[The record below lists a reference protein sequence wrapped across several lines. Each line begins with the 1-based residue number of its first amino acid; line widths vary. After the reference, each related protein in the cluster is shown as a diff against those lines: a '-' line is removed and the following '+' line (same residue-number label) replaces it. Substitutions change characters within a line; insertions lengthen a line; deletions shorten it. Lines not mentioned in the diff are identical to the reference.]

1 MRDTSAS
8 VSVDLKSILEL
19 LSGFPNL
26 DQTAKVWN
34 FYLTH
39 CILPNSICQKVI
51 ENMHEN
57 HWGIYSS
64 NKTSAEQ
71 IFLVNYKQK
80 ALKIWS
86 AIVFH
91 TKQIDL
97 KPTLNFI
104 PQNVQRLLD
113 IFICWRLNPF
123 RGNNNILV
131 ILNGSSRYS
140 EAFVTES
147 TTLNALVKKFEESF
161 AQYGY
166 LKTSKTNSVPNFT
179 SREISLFFN

>member
-8 VSVDLKSILEL
+8 VSVDLKSILKL
-19 LSGFPNL
+19 LPGFPNL

-80 ALKIWS
+80 ALKI
-86 AIVFH
+86 
-91 TKQIDL
+91 
-97 KPTLNFI
+97 
-104 PQNVQRLLD
+104 
-113 IFICWRLNPF
+113 
-123 RGNNNILV
+123 
-131 ILNGSSRYS
+131 
-140 EAFVTES
+140 
-147 TTLNALVKKFEESF
+147 
-161 AQYGY
+161 
-166 LKTSKTNSVPNFT
+166 
-179 SREISLFFN
+179 